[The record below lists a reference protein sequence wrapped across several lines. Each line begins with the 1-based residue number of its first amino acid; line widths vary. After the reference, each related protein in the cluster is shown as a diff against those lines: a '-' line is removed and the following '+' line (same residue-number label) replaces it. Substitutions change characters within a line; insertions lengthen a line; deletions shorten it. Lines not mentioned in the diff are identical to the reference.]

1 MCDSDDFSGLFGGGS
16 DTPDTSSQGSATPS
30 PSSDS
35 SLSGGSDAAAPS
47 SDTSSFSTPLNLSAL
62 GISGSPSSVGSVSS
76 PSVSAPSSGAASPD
90 LSNISSFL
98 AGGSA
103 PTGGSPS
110 AAGASL
116 GGGSLYQ
123 DPSLAADALGVPSTP
138 AGSGTPSPAGSTSPS
153 TMSSI
158 MQSLGLSGSGS
169 PSTGNLLGS
178 LLSGGAL
185 AYKALDGTGSSS
197 AEKAVKGEAANA
209 NAQGQQLESYL
220 ANGTLPPGAQQYV
233 NQQVAAQQASIKSKY
248 AQLGMTGS
256 TAEAQELSNVNTQA
270 QAQMFQIA
278 NDLYQTGVS
287 QTGAS
292 ATLYNTLLNAQNADN
307 ASMGSAIQNFAASLA
322 GGSGQK
328 YTLQP
333 SSV

>member
-1 MCDSDDFSGLFGGGS
+1 
-16 DTPDTSSQGSATPS
+16 
-30 PSSDS
+30 
-35 SLSGGSDAAAPS
+35 
-47 SDTSSFSTPLNLSAL
+47 
-62 GISGSPSSVGSVSS
+62 
-76 PSVSAPSSGAASPD
+76 
-90 LSNISSFL
+90 
-98 AGGSA
+98 
-103 PTGGSPS
+103 
-110 AAGASL
+110 
-116 GGGSLYQ
+116 
-123 DPSLAADALGVPSTP
+123 
-138 AGSGTPSPAGSTSPS
+138 
-153 TMSSI
+153 